1 LCHTISKGFLEK
13 DLLHQFFTNMSS
25 MKICKLKKIDAC
37 LQGILSNGTELAIKC
52 LKSSE
57 QNDIGEF
64 LNEVALI
71 TGIKHKNLVKLIG
84 YCVRDAQRRFLVYEY
99 VENKNLAEALWGMT
113 QFTSRPK
120 IIITNDLQHAM

>member
-1 LCHTISKGFLEK
+1 
-13 DLLHQFFTNMSS
+13 MSS

>member
-1 LCHTISKGFLEK
+1 
-13 DLLHQFFTNMSS
+13 MSS

-37 LQGILSNGTELAIKC
+37 LQGNLSNGRELAIKC

-64 LNEVALI
+64 FNEVALI
-71 TGIKHKNLVKLIG
+71 TGIKYKNLVKLTR
-84 YCVRDAQRRFLVYEY
+84 YCVRDEQRRFLIYEY

-113 QFTSRPK
+113 QFTSRSK
-120 IIITNDLQHAM
+120 IIITNDLQHSM

>member
-1 LCHTISKGFLEK
+1 MFI
-13 DLLHQFFTNMSS
+13 
-25 MKICKLKKIDAC
+25 

-52 LKSSE
+52 LKSFE
-57 QNDIGEF
+57 QNDIGKF

-99 VENKNLAEALWGMT
+99 VENKNLAKALWGMVK
-113 QFTSRPK
+113 FTSMPK
-120 IIITNDLQHAM
+120 IIIKNSSYDILQIIYNMGPCDH

>member
-1 LCHTISKGFLEK
+1 LRHTISKDFLEK
-13 DLLHQFFTNMSS
+13 DLLHQFLTNVSS

-64 LNEVALI
+64 
-71 TGIKHKNLVKLIG
+71 
-84 YCVRDAQRRFLVYEY
+84 
-99 VENKNLAEALWGMT
+99 
-113 QFTSRPK
+113 
-120 IIITNDLQHAM
+120 

>member
-1 LCHTISKGFLEK
+1 
-13 DLLHQFFTNMSS
+13 

-71 TGIKHKNLVKLIG
+71 TGIKHK
-84 YCVRDAQRRFLVYEY
+84 
-99 VENKNLAEALWGMT
+99 T
-113 QFTSRPK
+113 
-120 IIITNDLQHAM
+120 

>member
-1 LCHTISKGFLEK
+1 
-13 DLLHQFFTNMSS
+13 
-25 MKICKLKKIDAC
+25 LKKFDVC
-37 LQGILSNGTELAIKC
+37 LQGILSDGTELAIKC

-113 QFTSRPK
+113 QLTSRPK